1 MPDCSLCVLQT
12 ETKPVQMMNLEAT
25 FCLGYVKELNV
36 AILELP
42 CLNKHISMLIL
53 LPKEIEDE
61 TTGLEKVREK
71 IRTDMILPLETARLS
86 YHMPMEGFCY
96 LDAIEKEIRRKFPV
110 NLPSRSASLFLI
122 SYLSHYYFHCGQ
134 VRSCEQ
140 DFVSHRACTED
151 SVKSRRCS

>member
-1 MPDCSLCVLQT
+1 MYHFHASLQTSLSHHLICELKGMLDCFLCVLQT

-71 IRTDMILPLETARLS
+71 NRISMMLPLETA
-86 YHMPMEGFCY
+86 HF
-96 LDAIEKEIRRKFPV
+96 
-110 NLPSRSASLFLI
+110 
-122 SYLSHYYFHCGQ
+122 
-134 VRSCEQ
+134 
-140 DFVSHRACTED
+140 
-151 SVKSRRCS
+151 